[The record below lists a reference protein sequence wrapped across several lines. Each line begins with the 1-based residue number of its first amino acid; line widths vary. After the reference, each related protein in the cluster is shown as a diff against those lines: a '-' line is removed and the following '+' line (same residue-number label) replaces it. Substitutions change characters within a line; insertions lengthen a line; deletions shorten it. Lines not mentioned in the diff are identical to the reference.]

1 MKKTTIAALALTCCG
16 ALTTGSLPIMA
27 QETSPTAT
35 SDVYNFDGFSDSQ
48 LLELFYN
55 ALQEGRKYPTTA
67 EFEAAGILPSDIAF
81 VRSHVRRA
89 PILDRSDR
97 VVSQTYETR
106 NLWCNFPMDIGSGG
120 SAGYPDGDFSSDVFS
135 MWNYTNL
142 FGSWNHSIFQAPG
155 AWVDAAHKNG
165 TDIMSGIKF
174 FESWTAGSGDSDYTN
189 LITQKDENGD
199 YKYVKPLINCLM
211 YFGSDGINYNWE
223 DNSYSDDDVVAFHKA
238 LYKEAEAQGFDNFHI
253 GIYTSINTLT
263 ASNVDALFGTTET
276 GKTADLML
284 NYANSDFSYGIPQ
297 SVNAAE
303 NAMGTAD
310 GLYAGVWIVSMNR
323 GWNRLD
329 ANEQSKKCGVC
340 LWGEHN
346 QSRFMSYNTGSDAYE
361 TQENY
366 QRLLERGFSGGNRNP
381 LSRPAVSSTGN
392 DWETD
397 GTVDPLQNFCGLAE
411 FIPERSAIQGNL
423 PFYTYFNLG
432 NGDRYNYKGKKTGS
446 SWYNMA
452 NQDRVPTYRWLVYNA
467 NSETVSTD
475 VQPEFSTR
483 DAYTGGTCL
492 SLTGKATSTG
502 TDIVLFKTQLTASA
516 GNTKAR
522 IAVKN
527 GKTGTNPSNLYLI
540 VRTEGSSNYQ
550 EFPVGDLEGETWQEK
565 TLDLSAISQGTVID
579 RIGLRVKGSDDDY
592 SLYVGKLQIDDN
604 FRATPAE
611 VKDVVAEVK
620 EETQGSMSLKLNWE
634 VEGTAQD
641 RADWGLLYN
650 DEANIDHFEILYKN
664 GEDGRVSEV
673 GRTTQWATFIH
684 DIVFDSTDD
693 DPYIGVR
700 SVSTDLTTYSKTQWL
715 HVSRADQSTLPAYD
729 DNASTYGIS
738 QINPEAEGYET
749 ACELRYVTDVTTTGA
764 TVNLDYH
771 ADGPVED
778 GTQYANCL
786 DQTLQVEQGQEVTIW
801 IKAYDTSYLA
811 EQGQTAD
818 GLRYCFAGAWMD
830 LDGSGTFLAETLD
843 NGGEQIFSLGTLRA
857 ATPEF
862 ETEGISHT
870 FTVPSDAR
878 TGQSRL
884 RIVFTDAWFAGTF
897 LPAGYTA
904 KGFSMDFNV
913 EITGNNPEREAPAD
927 THDQGVADEPEGL
940 EGGDVSGIDN
950 VKSDAASTVGFDNG
964 TLQFGHADK
973 AWIYSSD
980 GKLVNYVKNPTSV
993 STKGYAPGTY
1003 VVRMQ
1008 NGNVIRSQKVAVK

>member
-16 ALTTGSLPIMA
+16 ALTTGGLPLMA
-27 QETSPTAT
+27 QTSPTAT
-35 SDVYNFDGFSDSQ
+35 TEVYNFDGFADTN

-55 ALQEGRKYPTTA
+55 ALQQGRKYPTTA
-67 EFEAAGILPSDIAF
+67 EFEAAGILPSDLAA

-89 PILDRSDR
+89 EILDRSDR
-97 VVSQTYETR
+97 VVPNTYETR
-106 NLWCNFPMDIGSGG
+106 NLWCNLPMDIGSGG

-142 FGSWNHSIFQAPG
+142 FGSWNHSFFQAPG

-174 FESWTAGSGDSDYTN
+174 FESWTEGSGDANYTK
-189 LITQKDENGD
+189 LISEKNADGT

-211 YFGSDGINYNWE
+211 FFGSDGINYNWE
-223 DNSYSDDDVVAFHKA
+223 DNSYSDEDVVAFHKA
-238 LYKEAEAQGFDNFHI
+238 LYKEAAEQGFDNFHI
-253 GIYTSINTLT
+253 GIYTAVSTLT
-263 ASNVDALFGTTET
+263 ASSADALFGTTAT
-276 GKTADLML
+276 GKTTDLML
-284 NYANSDFSYGIPQ
+284 NYANGDFSYGITP
-297 SVNAAE
+297 SVTAAE

-323 GWNRLD
+323 GWDRLD
-329 ANEQSKKCGVC
+329 QTEQSKKAGIC
-340 LWGEHN
+340 LWGEHS
-346 QSRFMSYNTGSDAYE
+346 QSRFMSYNSGADAYE
-361 TQENY
+361 NRENY

-381 LSRPAVSSTGN
+381 ASRPAVSSTGN
-392 DWETD
+392 EWE
-397 GTVDPLQNFCGLAE
+397 GENPLGGFCGLAE

-423 PFYTYFNLG
+423 PFCTYFNLG

-492 SLTGKATSTG
+492 NLSGRATSTG
-502 TDIVLFKTQLTASA
+502 TDIILFKTKLTASA

-527 GKTGTNPSNLYLI
+527 RKTGTNPSNLYVI
-540 VRTEGSSNYQ
+540 VRTEGSNTWQ
-550 EFPVGDLEGETWQEK
+550 EFPVGDIEGNTWQEK
-565 TLDLSAISQGTVID
+565 DLDLSAIAQGTVID
-579 RIGLRVKGSDDDY
+579 RIGLRVKGSDDAY
-592 SLYVGKLQIDDN
+592 NLYVGKLQIDDN

-611 VKDVVAEVK
+611 VKNVMAEVK

-634 VEGTAQD
+634 VDATAQD
-641 RADWGLLYN
+641 RADWNLLYN

-664 GEDGRVSEV
+664 GENGRVSEV
-673 GRTTQWATFIH
+673 GRTTQWGTFVN
-684 DIVFDSTDD
+684 DIVFESTAD

-700 SVSTDLTTYSKTQWL
+700 SVSTDLCTYSKTQWL

-729 DNASTYGIS
+729 AGTYGVS
-738 QINPEAEGYET
+738 EMDPAAEG
-749 ACELRYVTDVTTTGA
+749 ADIARVQRYVTDVTTTGA

-771 ADGPVED
+771 ADAPVAD

-786 DQTLQVEQGQEVTIW
+786 DHTLQVEQGQQINLH
-801 IKAYDTSYLA
+801 IKAYDTSNL
-811 EQGQTAD
+811 EKTD
-818 GLRYCFAGAWMD
+818 GLRWCFAGAWMD
-830 LDGSGTFLAETLD
+830 LDGSGTFAPDSIEL
-843 NGGEQIFSLGTLRA
+843 GGELLFRLGKTRA

-862 ETEGISHT
+862 ETEGIDYT

-884 RIVFTDAWFAGTF
+884 RLVFTDAWFGGTF
-897 LPAGYTA
+897 LPTGYTA

-913 EITGNNPEREAPAD
+913 EITGNNPERPAPED
-927 THDQGVADEPEGL
+927 VHDQGVADEPLGL
-940 EGGDVSGIDN
+940 DGGDVSGIES

-973 AWIYSSD
+973 AWIYSPD
-980 GKLVNYVKNPTSV
+980 GKLVDFVKNPSTI
-993 STKGYAPGTY
+993 STKGYTPGTY

-1008 NGNVIRSQKVAVK
+1008 NGSVIRSQKVAVK